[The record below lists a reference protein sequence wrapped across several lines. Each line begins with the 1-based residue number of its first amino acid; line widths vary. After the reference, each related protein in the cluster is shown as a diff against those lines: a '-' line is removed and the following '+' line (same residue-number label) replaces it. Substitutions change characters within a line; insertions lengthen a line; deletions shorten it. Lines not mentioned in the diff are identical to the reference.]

1 MHSVDVL
8 ENHLRRLRM
17 PAMMENLN
25 LRLREAEEGNL
36 GYLDFLVLL
45 IQDEVDSREAN
56 NLSKRLKSGGLSPR
70 MTFESYDYR
79 YNVEALAPS
88 IIRDLATC
96 RFIRE
101 KRSLVLCGPPGIG
114 KNPYFSGPGA
124 RGLPPGRGCSVY
136 QNAAAAGKSP
146 GSVLSPPGG
155 PALEAGKRCGFTDPG

>member
-56 NLSKRLKSGGLSPR
+56 NLS
-70 MTFESYDYR
+70 
-79 YNVEALAPS
+79 N
-88 IIRDLATC
+88 C
-96 RFIRE
+96 
-101 KRSLVLCGPPGIG
+101 
-114 KNPYFSGPGA
+114 
-124 RGLPPGRGCSVY
+124 
-136 QNAAAAGKSP
+136 
-146 GSVLSPPGG
+146 
-155 PALEAGKRCGFTDPG
+155 